1 MATSDQPASHT
12 DRQYMRAALALAAR
26 GLGNVAPNPAV
37 GCLIVSRGRIAG
49 RGFTQPGGRPH
60 AETVALDQA
69 GSEARQATVYVT
81 LEPCSHHGQT
91 PPCADALIAAGVSRV
106 VIALEDPDPR
116 VAGQGIKRLTDAGI
130 RVQTGICR
138 DAATR
143 LNAGYLGVRAG
154 HRPGVTLKL
163 AMTLDGRLATSTGRS
178 KWITGEMARRY
189 GHLMR
194 AQHDAIAVGIGTAG
208 ADTPSLTCR
217 LPGLEHR
224 SPLRVVFDTRL
235 KLDPASALADTS
247 LHQTLVLTAE
257 TRESAPAR
265 VLSERGVKIVTVETD
280 RDGRPAVDAALR
292 ALADH
297 GITRLLVEGGAGL
310 ATAFL
315 QADCVDELA
324 IFTAPALFGSDGLAA
339 IGQLGLDD
347 PGSSTRFRQSQSR
360 LLGPDRLDIYHC

>member
-1 MATSDQPASHT
+1 VAKSDQKGSDT
-12 DRQYMRAALALAAR
+12 DREYMRAALALAAR

-37 GCLIVSRGRIAG
+37 SCLVVSQGRIVG
-49 RGFTQPGGRPH
+49 RGVTQPGGRPH

-69 GSEARQATVYVT
+69 GPDARGATVYVT

-91 PPCADALIAAGVSRV
+91 PPCADALIKAGVSHV

-143 LNAGYLGVRAG
+143 LNAGYLSVRNNN
-154 HRPGVTLKL
+154 RPLVTLKI
-163 AMTLDGRLATSTGRS
+163 AMTLDGRIATSTGRS
-178 KWITGEMARRY
+178 KWITGEQARRY

-194 AQHDAIAVGIGTAG
+194 AQHDAIAVGIGTAD
-208 ADTPSLTCR
+208 ADNPALTCR

-224 SPLRVVFDTRL
+224 SPLRVVFDSQL
-235 KLDPASALADTS
+235 KLNPASILADSSVGQTILLTS
-247 LHQTLVLTAE
+247 GTAG
-257 TRESAPAR
+257 
-265 VLSERGVKIVTVETD
+265 SERGQALASRGVEIVSIQAGSGGQPDINT
-280 RDGRPAVDAALR
+280 ALR
-292 ALADH
+292 ALADR
-297 GITRLLVEGGAGL
+297 GVTRLLIEGGAGL

-315 QADCVDELA
+315 QSGCVDELA
-324 IFTAPALFGSDGLAA
+324 VFTAPTAFGSDGLAA

-347 PGSSTRFRQSQSR
+347 PASSTRFTLSESLQ
-360 LLGPDRLDIYHC
+360 LGPDRLDIYHR